1 MQNLFVFMHI
11 LHYYDYMD
19 FMAHY
24 EQSPRHNSQGL
35 HFHDYFEFYL
45 HIQGG
50 RLYCVDD
57 TVFELKPNQ
66 LLVIPPLHMHGL
78 VCDRD
83 LVDYKRAWLYLT
95 PETLNK
101 CGFSKID
108 LNSAFE
114 DASKNQHFVC
124 NLCDEEA
131 GIFTAFIKSLE
142 EKGDKNEAQNLLDNY
157 SKILKVLDIVQKN
170 LFAASKNSKIT
181 NTKLNQTIMH
191 RVLHYINEHYTENLS
206 IKDLCSL
213 FNMSESSLSHEFRN
227 YSNKGVYEYI
237 LYKRIIKAKELL
249 FTDMNLT
256 QIALECGFNDYS
268 NFLRAFKKLS
278 GSSPKEYKNLHQS
291 DIIKIQDS

>member
-1 MQNLFVFMHI
+1 MQNL
-11 LHYYDYMD
+11 HYYNDMD

-35 HFHDYFEFYL
+35 HFHDYFEFYF

-50 RLYCVDD
+50 RFYCVDD
-57 TVFELKPNQ
+57 TVFELKKNQ
-66 LLVIPPLHMHGL
+66 LIIIPPLHMHGL

-83 LVDYKRAWLYLT
+83 LVDYQRAWLYLT

-108 LNSAFE
+108 LNSTFE
-114 DASKNQHFVC
+114 DANKKQNFVC
-124 NLCDEEA
+124 ELSEQEA
-131 GIFTAFIKSLE
+131 RIFTNYIKTLE
-142 EKGDKNEAQNLLDNY
+142 EKSRGNEEENLLDNY
-157 SKILKVLDIVQKN
+157 SRILKLLDIVRKN
-170 LFAASKNSKIT
+170 LFATSKKSKVA
-181 NTKLNQTIMH
+181 NTKVSQNKMH
-191 RVLHYINEHYTENLS
+191 QVLHYINENYTENLS
-206 IKDLCSL
+206 IKDLCDY
-213 FNMSESSLSHEFRN
+213 FNMSESSLSHEFKK

-256 QIALECGFNDYS
+256 QIAQECGFNDYS

-278 GSSPKEYKNLHQS
+278 GFSPKDYKNQAWR
-291 DIIKIQDS
+291 

>member
-1 MQNLFVFMHI
+1 MHFLFVFMQI
-11 LHYYDYMD
+11 LHYYDDMD

-24 EQSPRHNSQGL
+24 EHSPRLNSQGL
-35 HFHDYFEFYL
+35 HVHDYFEFYF

-57 TVFELKPNQ
+57 TVFELKPNH
-66 LLVIPPLHMHGL
+66 LVVIPPLHMHGL

-83 LVDYKRAWLYLT
+83 LVDYQRAWLYLT

-108 LNSAFE
+108 L
-114 DASKNQHFVC
+114 SKM
-124 NLCDEEA
+124 LEEA
-131 GIFTAFIKSLE
+131 NRTQTFACQLSEEESDIFKSFIQALE
-142 EKGDKNEAQNLLDNY
+142 ESSAKNSETTLLDDY
-157 SKILKVLDIVQKN
+157 SRILKLLGIVQKN
-170 LFAASKNSKIT
+170 LFINSNNSKKLKST
-181 NTKLNQTIMH
+181 ATKLSQNIMH
-191 RVLHYINEHYTENLS
+191 EVLHYINEHYTESLS
-206 IKDLCSL
+206 LKELCNR
-213 FNMSESSLSHEFRN
+213 FNMSESSLSHEFSN

-237 LYKRIIKAKELL
+237 LYKRIIRAKELL

-278 GSSPKEYKNLHQS
+278 GCSPKEYK
-291 DIIKIQDS
+291 KR

>member
-11 LHYYDYMD
+11 LHYYDDMD

-24 EQSPRHNSQGL
+24 EHSPRLNSQGL
-35 HFHDYFEFYL
+35 HFHDYFEFYF

-57 TVFELKPNQ
+57 SVFELKANH

-83 LVDYKRAWLYLT
+83 LVDYQRAWLYLT

-108 LNSAFE
+108 L
-114 DASKNQHFVC
+114 SKM
-124 NLCDEEA
+124 LEEA
-131 GIFTAFIKSLE
+131 NRRQAFDCQLSEEEAAIFKNSIQALE
-142 EKGDKNEAQNLLDNY
+142 ESSTNNSITTLLDDY
-157 SKILKVLDIVQKN
+157 SRILKLLGIVQKN
-170 LFAASKNSKIT
+170 LFVNTKNSNNSRKLK
-181 NTKLNQTIMH
+181 NTTSKLSQNIMH
-191 RVLHYINEHYTENLS
+191 EVLHYINEHYTENLS
-206 IKDLCSL
+206 LKKLCKH
-213 FNMSESSLSHEFRN
+213 FNMSESSLSHEFSN

-278 GSSPKEYKNLHQS
+278 GCSPKEYK
-291 DIIKIQDS
+291 KR